1 MRTPRIKAGVN
12 NENNTSKCPHKP
24 RTKPLMLICRPG
36 VPSLLPT
43 ACCSARVAG
52 EDGRGRGPGGTM
64 HQGQPQLR
72 WHQEA
77 PKRGPHVPAM
87 VGMGLLA
94 CCCLSHLIRVRQV
107 IGSTFTIP
115 RGSPAAGC
123 LCKSW
128 FCWLRL
134 TSPLWLFEGLLSSL
148 STEMFPLHSG
158 QSHEGFSALTPA
170 LHHVQGDILN
180 ALTKL

>member
-52 EDGRGRGPGGTM
+52 EDGRGRGPGGMM

-128 FCWLRL
+128 FCWLRW
-134 TSPLWLFEGLLSSL
+134 TSPSWFFEGLLSSL
-148 STEMFPLHSG
+148 STEMFPPPLRTVSWGIFCPHPSIAPCSG
-158 QSHEGFSALTPA
+158 WYFECP
-170 LHHVQGDILN
+170 D
-180 ALTKL
+180 